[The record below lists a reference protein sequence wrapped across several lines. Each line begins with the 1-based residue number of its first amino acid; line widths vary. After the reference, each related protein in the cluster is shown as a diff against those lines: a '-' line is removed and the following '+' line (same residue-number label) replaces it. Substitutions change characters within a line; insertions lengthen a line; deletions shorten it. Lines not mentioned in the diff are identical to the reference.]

1 MELLNFKI
9 TLQLAEL
16 DLVTI
21 ESFNFSGDIPV
32 DIQTVP
38 FLFEVTFSFN
48 FLVYPFY

>member
-38 FLFEVTFSFN
+38 FLLLSNVSELSIGAKI
-48 FLVYPFY
+48 

>member
-9 TLQLAEL
+9 TLQLAKL

-38 FLFEVTFSFN
+38 FFIVIQC
-48 FLVYPFY
+48 